1 MRVDVAPNPELIHH
15 RRERPDLRADA
26 VHAPEAS
33 RHQQPHGCRNAQL
46 GRITRFVFK
55 KDRVDRCRCIQA
67 SNRPTNLWVGAAHV
81 VVACGAE
88 CLTTN
93 RWGDGIRAIG
103 DLHGIPPSLT
113 TNPLFGRRALDH
125 GHTSC
130 LTHPPLDPQRSDHHG
145 AGFRKHPARGAQA
158 STNPHAVKAGRASH
172 PRTSWPTTPQARRR
186 RSRCWKC

>member
-1 MRVDVAPNPELIHH
+1 MPSMPQRQVGITNPMAAEMHDWDGSPVSFLRKTELDGVDAST
-15 RRERPDLRADA
+15 RA
-26 VHAPEAS
+26 H
-33 RHQQPHGCRNAQL
+33 
-46 GRITRFVFK
+46 
-55 KDRVDRCRCIQA
+55 
-67 SNRPTNLWVGAAHV
+67 RPTNLWVGAAPV

-88 CLTTN
+88 CLTTS

-130 LTHPPLDPQRSDHHG
+130 LTHPPLDQQRPDHQG
-145 AGFRKHPARGAQA
+145 AGFRKHPALGAQA

-172 PRTSWPTTPQARRR
+172 PRTSLPTTPQARRR